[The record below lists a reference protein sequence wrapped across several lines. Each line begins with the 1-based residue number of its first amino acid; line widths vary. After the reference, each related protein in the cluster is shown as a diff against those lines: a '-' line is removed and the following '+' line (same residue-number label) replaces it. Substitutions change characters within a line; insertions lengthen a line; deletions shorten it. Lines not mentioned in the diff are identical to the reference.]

1 MHPKKPPDY
10 HNQIADYPYAYTVYF
25 VVESGLNLWLLVGQ
39 QQRIIL
45 VASCPERLYATGFIF
60 TIQTD
65 GAVFITV
72 MSSTAVQK
80 VIGKFSFKRG
90 VHPPHHK
97 ALTEAKAI
105 VGVSF
110 QAGDRVVVPMSQHL
124 GAPCEPAV
132 EAKQEVKAG
141 GLLGK
146 TDAFIS
152 APIHCPVDGVVKE
165 ISPQPALT
173 AGGIRKVLSV
183 VIEAAGPQPLREW
196 KTIPDGFDAG
206 HYEPAQIVAKIRT
219 AGLVGMGGAAFP
231 TAVKLTANPKKPV
244 DTVMLNG
251 CECEPFLT
259 SDHRLMV
266 EAPAPIVAGLRLAMR
281 ACGAKRGIIAIEDNK
296 PDAISLMLAR
306 VKDVPGIQLAICRTK
321 YPQGG
326 ERQLIKAV
334 LKRNVPTTGLPLDVG
349 VVVCNVATA
358 SAITWAVVRD
368 ESLTERIVTV
378 TGRGIKQPGNFMVPM
393 GMLVSDLLERYCG
406 GLTDDAERILLGG
419 PMTGPTVSRLDVPV
433 LKATGGITTFVAG
446 ELPEPEETACI
457 RCGRCVDHCP
467 IGLLPTTIAHAVK
480 ARALDVAMHFDL
492 PACIECGCCTY
503 VCPARIPLL
512 QYFRS
517 GKQLARKMK

>member
-1 MHPKKPPDY
+1 M
-10 HNQIADYPYAYTVYF
+10 NT
-25 VVESGLNLWLLVGQ
+25 
-39 QQRIIL
+39 
-45 VASCPERLYATGFIF
+45 
-60 TIQTD
+60 
-65 GAVFITV
+65 
-72 MSSTAVQK
+72 TAVKK
-80 VIGKFSFKRG
+80 VIGTFSFSRG

-97 ALTEAKAI
+97 ALTEGKA
-105 VGVSF
+105 VVAVSF

-124 GAPCEPAV
+124 GAPCQPAV
-132 EAKQEVKAG
+132 EAKQQVKAG
-141 GLLGK
+141 DLLGK
-146 TDAFIS
+146 TEAFIS
-152 APIHCPVDGVVKE
+152 APIYSSVDGVVVE
-165 ISPQPALT
+165 VSPQPALT

-183 VIEAAGPQPLREW
+183 VIEAAGPQPVRNW
-196 KTIPDGFDAG
+196 QDVPDGFTPDGFAP
-206 HYEPAQIVAKIRT
+206 EQIVTKIRA

-266 EAPAPIVAGLRLAMR
+266 EAPGPIVAGLRLAMR

-296 PDAISLMLAR
+296 PDAISVMLAAM
-306 VKDVPGIQLAICRTK
+306 KDVPGVQLAICRTK

-334 LKRNVPTTGLPLDVG
+334 LKRNVPTGGLPLDVG

-358 SAITWAVVRD
+358 AAITWAVVRD
-368 ESLTERIVTV
+368 EPLTGRIVTV
-378 TGRGIKQPGNFMVPM
+378 TGRGVKQPGNFMAPM
-393 GMLVSDLLERYCG
+393 GMLVSDLLDRHCG
-406 GLTDDAERILLGG
+406 GLTDDCQRVLLGG
-419 PMTGPTVSRLDVPV
+419 PMTGPTASRLDVPIM
-433 LKATGGITTFVAG
+433 KATGGITTFVAG
-446 ELPEPEETACI
+446 ELPEDTETACI
-457 RCGRCVDHCP
+457 RCGRCVDACP
-467 IGLLPTTIAHAVK
+467 IGLAPTTIAHAVK

-517 GKQLARKMK
+517 GKQLVRKMK